1 MSPEIFPQ
9 LRESLAAV
17 ALHFRA
23 HPLRFLSEGDLK
35 ALVHYELALRID
47 GPYGFTTADTQRH
60 GQVHCDWPSA
70 AARRFDVAI
79 ADASEADWAVHSSPP
94 VRVGIL
100 TRLWLP
106 NAASG
111 IGPDLERLR
120 NGSAARRPSDFTGI
134 LMVFCHPEVS
144 WKTALGL
151 YHPGAE
157 VTVPR
162 NGFELQIVDA
172 DGCHAALI

>member
-17 ALHFRA
+17 TLHYQA
-23 HPLRFLSEGDLK
+23 HPLRFMSEGDLK

-47 GPYGFTTADTQRH
+47 GPYGITTADTSRH
-60 GQVHCDWPSA
+60 GQVHCDWPATVS
-70 AARRFDVAI
+70 RKFDVAI
-79 ADASEADWAVHSSPP
+79 ADASEADWADHASPP

-106 NAASG
+106 NATTG
-111 IGPDLERLR
+111 IGPDLEKLR
-120 NGSAARRPSDFTGI
+120 NAASARRPADFTGI

-144 WKTALGL
+144 WKASLGL
-151 YHPGAE
+151 YHPGPE
-157 VTVPR
+157 VSVPR
-162 NGFELQIVDA
+162 NGFELQVVDA
-172 DGCHAALI
+172 SGCHAALI

>member
-23 HPLRFLSEGDLK
+23 HPLRFLGEGDLK

-47 GPYGFTTADTQRH
+47 GPYGITTADTQRH
-60 GQVHCDWPSA
+60 GQVHCDWPGT
-70 AARRFDVAI
+70 AARKFDVAI
-79 ADASEADWAVHSSPP
+79 ADASEADWANHVSPP

-106 NAASG
+106 NAVSG

-120 NGSAARRPSDFTGI
+120 NGSAARRPADFTGI
-134 LMVFCHPEVS
+134 LMVFCHPDVS

-151 YHPGAE
+151 YHPGPE

-162 NGFELQIVDA
+162 NGFELQVVDSE
-172 DGCHAALI
+172 GCHAALI